1 MGAPALAYTQRRAD
15 ASPLWALVSD
25 WGEAVERAW
34 EEKFE
39 SEYGPWRPHWRRV
52 IDGFLECGDLACG
65 FARVR
70 CPDCGNEYLLPYSCK
85 RRLCPTCE
93 AKRRVEWADRVVEE
107 VLPDLGYRQLVFTVP
122 RVLRR
127 TFLRERRLL
136 GKLVQTAYGVTK
148 LFLSAQFP
156 GLEGGVPYFVGAVE
170 TWGSVVNVHPHTHA
184 LCSEGVLDRE
194 GKFHALPPGF
204 DWGPLAEM
212 WRQAVL
218 AKLVEEERLSE
229 TTREV
234 LSSWQHSGFSADAS
248 TGASQG
254 DREGL
259 YRLVCYLHKPV
270 LSLGRMEYTSGASR
284 VIYHGKNEA
293 VGGRGTVTYE
303 PMEFMA
309 LLLAHVPEAHEVR
322 LRYYGAASSTIRR
335 GGRKGRLAA
344 TPGDAQRTIG
354 AGEVPEGP
362 AAPEE
367 AEESTYVKAR
377 RRTWAQLLAR
387 VYGVDALKC
396 GRCGGRMKIIS
407 WITDAEVIERILRHR
422 GEWGRTR
429 GPPAESAPVRAEA
442 EPRARRVVV
451 DEYAQECAR
460 EDEGRVGEVFES
472 EAERREWDWGA

>member
-15 ASPLWALVSD
+15 TSPLWALVSD
-25 WGEAVERAW
+25 WGEAGQRAW
-34 EEKFE
+34 EERFE
-39 SEYGPWRPHWRRV
+39 GKYGPWRPHWRRV
-52 IDGFLECGDLACG
+52 LDGFLECGDLACG

-70 CPDCGNEYLLPYSCK
+70 CPDCGNEYLLPHSCK

-93 AKRRVEWADRVVEE
+93 AKRRVEWADHVVEE

-122 RVLRR
+122 QLLRR

-136 GKLVQTAYGVTK
+136 GELVRTAYGVTR

-156 GLEGGVPYFVGAVE
+156 GVAGGVPYFVGAVE
-170 TWGSVVNVHPHTHA
+170 TWGSVVNCHPHAHA

-194 GKFHALPPGF
+194 GQYHALPAGF

-212 WRQAVL
+212 WRQAML
-218 AKLVEEERLSE
+218 AKLVEQERLSE

-234 LSSWQHSGFSADAS
+234 LLSWHHSGFSADAS
-248 TGASQG
+248 TGAAQG

-293 VGGRGTVTYE
+293 VGGRGTVVYE
-303 PMEFMA
+303 PLEFMA
-309 LLLAHVPEAHEVR
+309 LLLAHVAEPHEIR

-335 GGRKGRLAA
+335 GGRKGRLSA
-344 TPGDAQRTIG
+344 TPADAQRTI
-354 AGEVPEGP
+354 GEVPEGP
-362 AAPEE
+362 AAP
-367 AEESTYVKAR
+367 AEEESGYVKAR

-396 GRCGGRMKIIS
+396 GRCGGRMRIIS
-407 WITDAEVIERILRHR
+407 FISDPDVIERILRHR
-422 GEWGRTR
+422 GEWGPERKR
-429 GPPAESAPVRAEA
+429 GPPGEGEAPVGRAA
-442 EPRARRVVV
+442 PEPCARRVVV
-451 DEYAQECAR
+451 DEYAQEFAR
-460 EDEGRVGEVFES
+460 EDGGCDAGTAAADRC
-472 EAERREWDWGA
+472 EWDVGA